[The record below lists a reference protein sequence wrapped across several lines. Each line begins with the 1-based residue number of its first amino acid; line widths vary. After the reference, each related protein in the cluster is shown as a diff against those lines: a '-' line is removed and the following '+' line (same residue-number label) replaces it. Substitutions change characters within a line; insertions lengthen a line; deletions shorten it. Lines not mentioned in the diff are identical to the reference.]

1 MISLTMFNFSINIL
15 TILILSKIISFMFIL
30 AIINFFIVGFSMKY
44 LFISLFKHINFISG

>member
-1 MISLTMFNFSINIL
+1 
-15 TILILSKIISFMFIL
+15 LILSKIISFMFIL